1 MKNEDEGWET
11 AEALL
16 LTVAELTS
24 PVMAYQN
31 WFINFFE
38 FIMLFEWI
46 LSKVISPHF
55 LCQLLIWRSIN
66 KICEQWELTFKTWS
80 SSPRLSTLG
89 KDFVFFCYYCPW
101 FHRSSLQGNMFI
113 QIVGEFFCIIIHFLL
128 ISVGNL
134 FVNNSDKIFQ
144 FIKKLRTLSLS
155 LWICFSE
162 KGGLFWWTTT
172 FTNQKLLNGIF
183 FLYLSYLLFS
193 LYNHSEF

>member
-1 MKNEDEGWET
+1 MKYILQNHVPYHSPGYTYISIRIYCHRIYWHKKVLIVRNEDEGWET

-31 WFINFFE
+31 WFINFYE
-38 FIMLFEWI
+38 FIKLFEWI

-89 KDFVFFCYYCPW
+89 KDFVFFVIIVPDFIEVLCRVTC
-101 FHRSSLQGNMFI
+101 SS
-113 QIVGEFFCIIIHFLL
+113 
-128 ISVGNL
+128 
-134 FVNNSDKIFQ
+134 
-144 FIKKLRTLSLS
+144 
-155 LWICFSE
+155 
-162 KGGLFWWTTT
+162 
-172 FTNQKLLNGIF
+172 KLLGSF
-183 FLYLSYLLFS
+183 FV
-193 LYNHSEF
+193 

>member
-1 MKNEDEGWET
+1 MRNEDEGWET

-31 WFINFFE
+31 WFINFYE

-113 QIVGEFFCIIIHFLL
+113 QIVGEFFSIIIHFLL
-128 ISVGNL
+128 ISVSNL

-144 FIKKLRTLSLS
+144 FIKKLRTLSLNLFFGKGWFVLVDNNIYQSKIIKRYFFS
-155 LWICFSE
+155 LFI
-162 KGGLFWWTTT
+162 LFI
-172 FTNQKLLNGIF
+172 IF
-183 FLYLSYLLFS
+183 FI
-193 LYNHSEF
+193 